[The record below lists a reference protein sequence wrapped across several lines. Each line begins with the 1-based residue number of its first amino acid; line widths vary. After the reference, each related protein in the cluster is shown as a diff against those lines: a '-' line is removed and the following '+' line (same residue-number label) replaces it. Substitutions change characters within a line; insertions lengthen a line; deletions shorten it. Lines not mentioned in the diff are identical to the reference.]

1 MDLRRRIR
9 RPKRLVDD
17 AAFMA
22 RGRCQSRPAVPAV
35 CVPTFPI
42 PFAPYNPE
50 KVRSQPAA
58 FPSLDITET
67 VAQRQEREH
76 YDLERKEREEAE
88 NEDGWGSS
96 EPDDNASDRELVQR
110 AIARAKRRRR
120 REGGD
125 LATVT
130 AAEMAKI
137 KHCKRS
143 RQEALNQD
151 YVALDLQ
158 DEEEEEPPQ
167 KAQKL
172 PRPSS
177 PNAQSLRQQ
186 LNHLDDGGIEI
197 RRQTRP
203 PAHHDISKLLKR
215 YDGGETNW
223 NYKTQQM
230 LDAQSF
236 GKSRTLSAYEDQQAP
251 DEPQLENDH
260 IMSESDP
267 ENETNRLQKLADAK
281 ITWSSLSPQ
290 ILVSLYDELIV
301 DCARHDAHSE
311 AGRNFKQLLELNSK
325 DSAHLSKLLVARASG
340 SPEDWN
346 RTSQKALERAK
357 AFLKHRHLPQN
368 FLMTWSQEETE
379 RIDSPVTQSIGEPIV
394 EPTAINTPPEWPS
407 KKQRKAGVGGSSP
420 LRQPALNLRQMD
432 TMLRGPHHPTFDS
445 SEQEMPAPEAPA
457 RPRGR
462 QPKVGA
468 NIPSRQ
474 PTLPLRSQQ
483 PIEIQEKPY
492 IVHRTAELAI
502 AASRAGSA
510 LTRGKRPPNT
520 PSLPPLTFKSISRSS
535 NPGTTTDMRTAT
547 SSTTVP
553 VVKPTA
559 GAKSTSPPPPKRRRT
574 GKEKQTDRLPT
585 PPITATTS
593 KAATSVTKVPTT
605 KPTASAELTS
615 PPPPKRRRAVKGK
628 QTDLLP
634 TPPTTTAAK
643 TATITT
649 TARAAKPRPS
659 AAAAAPPP
667 KPKPSRK
674 RPRTGA

>member
-35 CVPTFPI
+35 CVPVFPI
-42 PFAPYNPE
+42 PFTPYNPE

-67 VAQRQEREH
+67 VAQRQERVRR
-76 YDLERKEREEAE
+76 DLERKEREEAE

-96 EPDDNASDRELVQR
+96 DPDDSASDRELVQR

-125 LATVT
+125 LATVA

-143 RQEALNQD
+143 RQEALNRD
-151 YVALDLQ
+151 HVALDLQ
-158 DEEEEEPPQ
+158 DEEEEEPRQ
-167 KAQKL
+167 KAPKL
-172 PRPSS
+172 LRPSS

-186 LNHLDDGGIEI
+186 LNHLNDGGNKIT
-197 RRQTRP
+197 RQTRP

-215 YDGGETNW
+215 YDGGESNW

-236 GKSRTLSAYEDQQAP
+236 RESRTLSAYEDQQAL
-251 DEPQLENDH
+251 DEPQLEKDH
-260 IMSESDP
+260 TMSDSDP
-267 ENETNRLQKLADAK
+267 ENETNRLRKLADAK

-301 DCARHDAHSE
+301 DCARHAAHSE
-311 AGRNFKQLLELNSK
+311 AGRKFMQLLELTSK
-325 DSAHLSKLLVARASG
+325 DFTHLDKLLTARASG

-346 RTSQKALERAK
+346 RTSQKSLERAK
-357 AFLKHRHLPQN
+357 AFLRHRHLPEN
-368 FLMTWSQEETE
+368 FLRAWSQEETE
-379 RIDSPVTQSIGEPIV
+379 RIGSPVTQPIGVLIAEPA
-394 EPTAINTPPEWPS
+394 AINTPPEWPS
-407 KKQRKAGVGGSSP
+407 KKRKHELPVQRVFLKHWADLSVPERKARVGGSSP
-420 LRQPALNLRQMD
+420 PRQPALDLHLKPPGAWLDAIANRQMG
-432 TMLRGPHHPTFDS
+432 TMLQGPRYPTFDS
-445 SEQEMPAPEAPA
+445 SEQEMPAPELPA

-468 NIPSRQ
+468 DIPSRQ

-483 PIEIQEKPY
+483 PLKTQEKPY

-510 LTRGKRPPNT
+510 LTRGTRPPNT
-520 PSLPPLTFKSISRSS
+520 PPLPLLTFKSISCPSD
-535 NPGTTTDMRTAT
+535 PGTTTDMKTAT

-553 VVKPTA
+553 AVKPTA
-559 GAKSTSPPPPKRRRT
+559 SAKSTSPPPPKRRRT
-574 GKEKQTDRLPT
+574 GKGKQTYLLPT
-585 PPITATTS
+585 PPITTTS
-593 KAATSVTKVPTT
+593 KAATSVTKAPTI
-605 KPTASAELTS
+605 KPTASAKPTS
-615 PPPPKRRRAVKGK
+615 LPPPKRRRA
-628 QTDLLP
+628 
-634 TPPTTTAAK
+634 
-643 TATITT
+643 
-649 TARAAKPRPS
+649 
-659 AAAAAPPP
+659 
-667 KPKPSRK
+667 
-674 RPRTGA
+674 